1 MTHHLQ
7 ASADAFVIRLADEAT
22 LELLREE
29 FGQVGSLE
37 TLPAHPELALL
48 QLRAG
53 GGDPKRLWRKL
64 QATLGGK
71 GSIMPVFRDAED
83 AARYPVGDILVRFK
97 GSPSDHL
104 LGEWAAKNGL
114 RVRQRNKYVPN
125 QVAFEPSDPREQY
138 LPDLLERLEQG
149 EDVAAVW
156 PETLGAYRR

>member
-22 LELLREE
+22 LDLLREE

-64 QATLGGK
+64 QATLGDM

-83 AARYPVGDILVRFK
+83 AALYPVGDILVRFK

-104 LGEWAAKNGL
+104 LGEWA
-114 RVRQRNKYVPN
+114 
-125 QVAFEPSDPREQY
+125 REQVE
-138 LPDLLERLEQG
+138 LEEASA
-149 EDVAAVW
+149 EVVAEEGRSPASFRSSC
-156 PETLGAYRR
+156 GSSCSSCRYS